1 MAGTTNGFA
10 AAAPGGDDGRF
21 ATGKLA
27 LGSWMLFEWSA
38 QPFYSLI
45 TTFLFA
51 PYFANG
57 FIGDPVRG
65 QQIWAYTAAFAG
77 LAVAICSPVLGAFAD
92 SSGRRKP
99 WIIIASLFFIAG
111 MSSLWIAEPGRPEL
125 LYLVLIAYAVA
136 AVAAELNAVFV
147 NAMMPGLVPA
157 SQYGRT
163 SGMSAAIGYLGG
175 LASLVVVAG
184 LLVADTS
191 TGRTLFG
198 LAPMLDFDAASR
210 QGDRFIGPFCAIWFL
225 IFVLPLLLFTPD
237 RRAPGAS
244 SAGGM
249 TALRQTLTELPQ
261 HGNVLKFLIAR
272 MLFVDGLGAVFA
284 FGGIYGAAQFGWQ
297 AFELGLFGIILIVTA
312 MIGAAVGGWLDDK
325 IGARRVILAALVI
338 ALIATLG
345 VLSVDKTHVL
355 FMQAVAAKE
364 AGTGFLASIGER
376 VFVLFAG
383 FVGLVAGPL
392 NASSRSFM
400 AHISPPERITQFF
413 GLFAFSGK
421 ATSFIAPLLVGGL
434 TAATG
439 NQRYGVAVVLVFL
452 TAGLLLMLRVQ
463 GDAVRGESVVAV
475 EPAPAVERDW
485 LGGSIVTILL
495 IASLWVIATT

>member
-1 MAGTTNGFA
+1 MADSNADGR
-10 AAAPGGDDGRF
+10 AAPGLDGETPAPAGR
-21 ATGKLA
+21 
-27 LGSWMLFEWSA
+27 LGLGGWMLFEWSA

-65 QQIWAYTAAFAG
+65 QQIWAYAAAFAG
-77 LAVAICSPVLGAFAD
+77 LAIAICSPVLGAFAD

-99 WIIIASLFFIAG
+99 WIVLSSLFFVAG
-111 MSSLWIAEPGRPEL
+111 MSSLWFAEPGRQDLIVWVL
-125 LYLVLIAYAVA
+125 LAYAVA

-175 LASLVVVAG
+175 LTSLVVVAG
-184 LLVADTS
+184 FLVADS
-191 TGRTLFG
+191 ASGRTLFG
-198 LAPMLDFDAASR
+198 LAPVLDLDGASR
-210 QGDRFIGPFCAIWFL
+210 QGDRFIGPFCAVWFL

-237 RRAPGAS
+237 RKPAS
-244 SAGGM
+244 VSSTGGLA
-249 TALRQTLTELPQ
+249 ALGQTLSELPR
-261 HGNVLKFLIAR
+261 HGNILTFLVAR
-272 MLFVDGLGAVFA
+272 MLYVDGLGAVFA
-284 FGGIYGAAQFGWQ
+284 FGGIYGAALFGWQ
-297 AFELGLFGIILIVTA
+297 AFELGLFGIIVIVAA
-312 MIGAAVGGWLDDK
+312 MLGAAVGGWLDDK
-325 IGARRVILAALVI
+325 IGARRVILVSLAIALVAAL
-338 ALIATLG
+338 G
-345 VLSVDKTHVL
+345 VVSVDKSHVL
-355 FMQAVAAKE
+355 FLQPVPVKE
-364 AGTGFLASIGER
+364 AGSGFLAALGER
-376 VFVLFAG
+376 VFVLFAIL
-383 FVGLVAGPL
+383 VGLVAGPL

-400 AHISPPERITQFF
+400 ARISPPDRITQFF

-452 TAGLLLMLRVQ
+452 VAGLLLMLRV
-463 GDAVRGESVVAV
+463 RESGQAG
-475 EPAPAVERDW
+475 AAGAAAGQADLGDW
-485 LGGSIVTILL
+485 LGRAVVAALL
-495 IASLWVIATT
+495 AASLWIIITT